1 VKCTPNIRHSL
12 TFGGAFLL
20 AKFTIEDKIKAVKR
34 YLVDREPLLGIAKQ
48 IGVHKSIL
56 QYWVRKYQ
64 YHGEKAFSKSYTNYP
79 VQYKLDVLDYMNE
92 HGTSILETAA
102 LFNLPSDTTLWNW
115 KRILETRGVDAL
127 QSKKKGRPSMKKKTG
142 KQDITKGS
150 MEALQAEV
158 EHLRMEN
165 EYLKKLNALVQNKE
179 QSPNKTKR
187 K

>member
-1 VKCTPNIRHSL
+1 M
-12 TFGGAFLL
+12 
-20 AKFTIEDKIKAVKR
+20 
-34 YLVDREPLLGIAKQ
+34 
-48 IGVHKSIL
+48 GVHKRIL

-64 YHGEKAFSKSYTNYP
+64 YHGKNAFSKSYTSYP
-79 VQYKLDVLDYMNE
+79 VQYKLDVLHYMSE

-115 KRILETRGVDAL
+115 QRITETQGEDAL
-127 QSKKKGRPSMKKKTG
+127 KSKKKGRPSMKKKTG
-142 KQDITKGS
+142 KQAPAKGS

>member
-1 VKCTPNIRHSL
+1 
-12 TFGGAFLL
+12 
-20 AKFTIEDKIKAVKR
+20 
-34 YLVDREPLLGIAKQ
+34 
-48 IGVHKSIL
+48 
-56 QYWVRKYQ
+56 
-64 YHGEKAFSKSYTNYP
+64 
-79 VQYKLDVLDYMNE
+79 MNE

-115 KRILETRGVDAL
+115 KRILETQGVDAL

-142 KQDITKGS
+142 KQEITKGS